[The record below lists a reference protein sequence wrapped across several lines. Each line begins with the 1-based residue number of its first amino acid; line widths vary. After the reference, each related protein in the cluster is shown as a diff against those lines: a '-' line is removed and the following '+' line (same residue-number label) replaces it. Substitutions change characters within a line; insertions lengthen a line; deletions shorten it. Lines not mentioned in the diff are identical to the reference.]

1 MTSRLRTFSKPGA
14 VLALVAALVGVAAQ
28 AATVSGTVQLK
39 DSGVEAVNKRR
50 DYSGVV
56 VSLQPVNQ
64 PPAPAARRAVVL
76 QKNKTFTPHI
86 LTVVAGTTVDFPNS
100 DPIFHNAFS
109 SYSGQIFDVG
119 LYPPGTSRSVRF
131 VRPGVVRVFC
141 NIHPSMSAVI
151 LVLNTPWFT
160 TTAKDGSFQLD
171 VPPGTYEVN
180 VFHER
185 STQNTLQSLTQRIVV
200 TEGPRKMLAPI
211 LISEA
216 GFLHAPHKNKY
227 GKEYAPVP
235 DDKRVYPGVR
245 N

>member
-119 LYPPGTSRSVRF
+119 LYPPGTAR
-131 VRPGVVRVFC
+131 GGARVLQ
-141 NIHPSMSAVI
+141 HPP
-151 LVLNTPWFT
+151 L
-160 TTAKDGSFQLD
+160 
-171 VPPGTYEVN
+171 
-180 VFHER
+180 HER
-185 STQNTLQSLTQRIVV
+185 RHSGAEYSMVHDHR
-200 TEGPRKMLAPI
+200 EGRFLPAGRSAGYLRGERLPRTVHPKHTAEPDAADCGDRRAP
-211 LISEA
+211 ENA
-216 GFLHAPHKNKY
+216 GAHPGIRSGVPACAPQ
-227 GKEYAPVP
+227 EQI
-235 DDKRVYPGVR
+235 R
-245 N
+245 